1 VDPAELDFRL
11 MRSKAKPRI
20 SPAIPAALLL
30 VFSSP
35 VFAHAISMSF
45 GDLTLD
51 GAHGHY
57 ELRMPLYEI
66 QHIQDPERT
75 LLEQVGFSSG
85 GREAKRLSQ
94 SCGPD
99 SDRNF
104 YVCKAEYE
112 FDAPVDRLDVTCR
125 LSAVSV
131 PNHLHLLHVQMGA
144 LRDEAVFDLV
154 YTHTSLRFHPP
165 SRWELAMTEAAAG
178 FARAIGGVVQAL
190 FLAALVLAARGR
202 KELLALSGMFFAGQ
216 VVSVLVAPHMAWQ
229 PVPRFVEAAT
239 ALTVAYLAVEILLLP
254 HGGARWL
261 VAAVLGAFHGLYFHL
276 FLQSTGYSVA
286 WVLAGAAA
294 AEAIVIAV
302 LALIFSRVGRL
313 AAKLH
318 PVQVSASALFL
329 FGVAWFLM
337 RLRN

>member
-1 VDPAELDFRL
+1 VDPTELDFRL
-11 MRSKAKPRI
+11 MRSKA
-20 SPAIPAALLL
+20 IPAALLL
-30 VFSSP
+30 VFGSP
-35 VFAHAISMSF
+35 AFAHAISMSF

-51 GAHGHY
+51 GRLGHY

-85 GREAKRLSQ
+85 GREARRLSQ

-112 FDAPVDRLDVTCR
+112 FAAPVDQLDVTCR
-125 LSAVSV
+125 LAAVSV
-131 PNHLHLLHVQMGA
+131 PNHLHLLHVQTGG

-154 YTHTSLRFHPP
+154 YTHAALRFHPP
-165 SRWELAMTEAAAG
+165 SRWELAVTQSAAG
-178 FARAIGGVVQAL
+178 FARAIGGAVQAL
-190 FLAALVLAARGR
+190 FLLTLVLAARGR
-202 KELLALSGMFFAGQ
+202 KELLAVSGMFFAGQ
-216 VVSVLVAPHMAWQ
+216 VVSVLVAPHIAWQ
-229 PVPRFVEAAT
+229 PVPRFVEAAA

-261 VAAVLGAFHGLYFHL
+261 VAGVLGAFHGLYFHL
-276 FLQSTGYSVA
+276 FLQSTGYGA
-286 WVLAGAAA
+286 GWVLAGAAA
-294 AEAIVIAV
+294 AEAIAIVV
-302 LALIFSRVGRL
+302 VALVFRLVGRL

-318 PVQVSASALFL
+318 PVQVSASALIV